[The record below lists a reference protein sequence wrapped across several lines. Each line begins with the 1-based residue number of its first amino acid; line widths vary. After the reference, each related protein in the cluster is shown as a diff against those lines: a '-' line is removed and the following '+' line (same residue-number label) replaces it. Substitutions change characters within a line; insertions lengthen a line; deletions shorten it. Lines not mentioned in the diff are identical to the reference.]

1 MTTTNNKYPILNI
14 NDEEIIIIPGSHFSK
29 MELKSRLKE
38 MDIKDNNSQNK
49 EYLSNLYDSSL
60 YDYQNCLKIIQ
71 RLRKDTN
78 SINVKLNKSQ
88 RQSMPTNFK
97 SSYNLA
103 ESKIMNISNDIKDY
117 YPYSR
122 EQLIKIVKPM
132 HTNKGKYVQNPF
144 LSNIQ
149 GQNYNNNY
157 NNEINDKNGAYNE
170 KSINSKKMNDIN
182 DENREDKNNY
192 LNSNFNLEKN
202 NISNINKINNN
213 SSFLSDDN
221 NLFKYKGSTLILN
234 ADMNIIN
241 KSNNISQCPPEEN
254 IDIDAVNNNNNI
266 QNNSFNNN
274 EDLNNQTK
282 NERFDINSE
291 ENNYKRPSKRLT
303 YQTNTLKNDINY
315 INSINNKSRKT
326 LTNMQHPY
334 NINEIPYNSV
344 MHNMQNMQNNSPKIS
359 QNAPD
364 LLNDNNKE
372 NNYIEKNEIKRD
384 SDEVSTFSLFSA
396 FDQFKKYPIYKN
408 RKFILIHLLIL
419 LSILCLVISL
429 FNVINNS
436 WESICALFSNIL
448 NFFSDPKYILNTII
462 SYISS
467 IFLVPINYWY
477 MTIPFVIITVVLYFF
492 VKRYLFKKRCEEI
505 LEKIV
510 KDLSENENRAISEED
525 LCIKYSKMYGISY
538 NKFIKKYLPRL
549 QKLRRNDENNRLKL
563 SSVNNNEKEYIFW
576 ELNQ

>member
-1 MTTTNNKYPILNI
+1 MTTTNNKYPTFNI

-29 MELKSRLKE
+29 IELKSRLKE
-38 MDIKDNNSQNK
+38 MDIKDNNIQNK
-49 EYLSNLYDSSL
+49 EYLSKLYDSSL
-60 YDYQNCLKIIQ
+60 NDYQNCLKIIQ

-78 SINVKLNKSQ
+78 SINSKFNKSQ

-97 SSYNLA
+97 TSYNLA
-103 ESKIMNISNDIKDY
+103 ESKMMNISNDIKDY
-117 YPYSR
+117 YQNSR

-144 LSNIQ
+144 LSSIQ
-149 GQNYNNNY
+149 GQGFNNSY
-157 NNEINDKNGAYNE
+157 NNEINNKLGTYNE
-170 KSINSKKMNDIN
+170 KSFNSKKINDIN
-182 DENREDKNNY
+182 EN
-192 LNSNFNLEKN
+192 NFNLEKN
-202 NISNINKINNN
+202 NISNINRTNNN

-221 NLFKYKGSTLILN
+221 NLFKYKSSAPNT
-234 ADMNIIN
+234 DMNNIN
-241 KSNNISQCPPEEN
+241 KSNNMSQYPPEEKIV
-254 IDIDAVNNNNNI
+254 IDEVNNNNI
-266 QNNSFNNN
+266 QNN
-274 EDLNNQTK
+274 LYNNQDYYNKSK
-282 NERFDINSE
+282 NEKFDVNSN

-303 YQTNTLKNDINY
+303 YQTNALKNDINY
-315 INSINNKSRKT
+315 VNSKNNKNRNT
-326 LTNMQHPY
+326 LTSIPHSY

-344 MHNMQNMQNNSPKIS
+344 MQNKLNNSPIIS
-359 QNAPD
+359 ENNPT
-364 LLNDNNKE
+364 LLNNNDE
-372 NNYIEKNEIKRD
+372 NNYIEKNEIKKD

-436 WESICALFSNIL
+436 WESICNIFSNIL
-448 NFFSDPKYILNTII
+448 NFFSDPKYIFDTII

-477 MTIPFVIITVVLYFF
+477 ITIPIIILAVVFYFF
-492 VKRYLFKKRCEEI
+492 IKRYLFKKRCNEI

-510 KDLSENENRAISEED
+510 KDLLENENRAISEED
-525 LCIKYSKMYGISY
+525 ICLKYSKMFGISY
-538 NKFIKKYLPRL
+538 NKFVKKYLPRL
-549 QKLRRNDENNRLKL
+549 QKLRRNDVNNRLKL

-576 ELNQ
+576 ELNE